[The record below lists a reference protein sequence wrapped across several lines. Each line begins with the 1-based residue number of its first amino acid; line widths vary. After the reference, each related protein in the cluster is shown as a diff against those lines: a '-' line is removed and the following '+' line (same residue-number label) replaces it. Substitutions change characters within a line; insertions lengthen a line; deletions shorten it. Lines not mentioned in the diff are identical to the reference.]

1 MSPEIALDL
10 FKNLVGF
17 AVMII
22 APFIGVMLLVGLM
35 TSIMQSVTSI
45 QEQTLTF
52 IPKLLALAVMLL
64 VLSPWLLRSL
74 TQFAVQSFTRIGG
87 MGG

>member
-1 MSPEIALDL
+1 MTPEIALDL

-17 AVMII
+17 AVITL
-22 APFIGVMLLVGLM
+22 APFIGIMLLVGLL